1 MNTRAIFAQNP
12 GYYFD
17 VWDEPVFLPAFGA
30 LVVWSVI
37 GNLIM
42 RKMINFKY

>member
-1 MNTRAIFAQNP
+1 
-12 GYYFD
+12 
-17 VWDEPVFLPAFGA
+17 VFLPALGG
-30 LVVWSVI
+30 LIVWSII